1 MSVRNNI
8 ANFIKYTKEAMW
20 LVVLL
25 IVVLTVFSSF
35 SNGKETAETMETISL
50 EAHYITYNSAEE
62 LDKADLILIG
72 TPIADFLEREHQTS
86 YYFDGSL
93 EDFYTNTE
101 IQVEKIIKSPNDF
114 ELDNSDTFSV
124 IEPVGLVEMDG
135 AKKVTIDGYREMKKG
150 EKYIMFFN
158 KNAYGKYSIINNDLG
173 KFNLDQNSTKINK
186 FAKNS
191 TELTLED
198 EVKIKYRDFIE

>member
-1 MSVRNNI
+1 MSVRNDI
-8 ANFIKYTKEAMW
+8 ANFIKYPKETMW
-20 LVVLL
+20 LVVLV
-25 IVVLTVFSSF
+25 IIVLTGFGSF
-35 SNGKETAETMETISL
+35 SKGKETVETISL

-72 TPIADFLEREHQTS
+72 TPIADFSEREHQTS

-150 EKYIMFFN
+150 EKYIMFLN

-173 KFNLDQNSTKINK
+173 KFNLDENSTEINK
-186 FAKNS
+186 FAKKS